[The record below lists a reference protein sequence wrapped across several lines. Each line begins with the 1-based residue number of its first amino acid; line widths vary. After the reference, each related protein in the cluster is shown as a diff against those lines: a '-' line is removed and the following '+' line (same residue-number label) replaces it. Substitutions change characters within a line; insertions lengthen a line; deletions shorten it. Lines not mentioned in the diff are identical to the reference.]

1 MKRFTL
7 LAAASLM
14 IGASAQAAPSMPKI
28 RPQAQG
34 VMASVK
40 ASKTEATGRKLA
52 PVAKKK
58 AMSRVPSLNVPGPT
72 AAQQQVITEAPAGTR
87 GYYAKEGVSFGNE
100 YGVIPYE
107 STSDGYAADIVLTE
121 DNKIYMAPAF
131 TEGVETYGTSY
142 IVGDVKDGVATF
154 TFPQAIY
161 YGMFYDEDYNT
172 FMDYD
177 YALMMEYYETEDG
190 YWDLVPSSEQTI
202 SFNIAADGTLTPAVN
217 DPYSFIAAAWWFPED
232 AETSE
237 YTYGGWYWALLGD
250 NYTSLTPIKDT
261 PAALPAG
268 VTPEQWNV
276 INGKQGYAAGV
287 AISGS
292 DIYLTGLYQGMPDGV
307 MAGKIEGDKAV
318 FPAVNFL
325 GVDPVSY
332 EVVYAQGAEWKQYQ
346 DPDNGMMEGL
356 QANGEEIVF
365 TYDAAAGKLTGE
377 GAIAFSMVADKTI
390 ALNAGLQ
397 NPVICKSSGKEIT
410 EINKPVIMMYQPYD
424 DEEGFGMIAFSI
436 DNVINE
442 TDVISADK
450 LYFSIYMNEE
460 VFAFDPEDYYCFNK
474 PETEIPYGFVDESE
488 SGAIEFYDYYN
499 MELVGFMVDGI
510 STIGVQAI
518 YKDGDKVVKSEIVTI
533 NGEEPFEGDD
543 EDGDGDDDGDDEE
556 DTITEITSDSAATY
570 FDLQGR
576 RVAAPAAGQLLVK
589 KTAAGAVKVRF

>member
-1 MKRFTL
+1 
-7 LAAASLM
+7 
-14 IGASAQAAPSMPKI
+14 
-28 RPQAQG
+28 
-34 VMASVK
+34 
-40 ASKTEATGRKLA
+40 
-52 PVAKKK
+52 
-58 AMSRVPSLNVPGPT
+58 
-72 AAQQQVITEAPAGTR
+72 
-87 GYYAKEGVSFGNE
+87 
-100 YGVIPYE
+100 
-107 STSDGYAADIVLTE
+107 
-121 DNKIYMAPAF
+121 
-131 TEGVETYGTSY
+131 
-142 IVGDVKDGVATF
+142 
-154 TFPQAIY
+154 
-161 YGMFYDEDYNT
+161 
-172 FMDYD
+172 
-177 YALMMEYYETEDG
+177 
-190 YWDLVPSSEQTI
+190 
-202 SFNIAADGTLTPAVN
+202 
-217 DPYSFIAAAWWFPED
+217 
-232 AETSE
+232 
-237 YTYGGWYWALLGD
+237 
-250 NYTSLTPIKDT
+250 
-261 PAALPAG
+261 
-268 VTPEQWNV
+268 
-276 INGKQGYAAGV
+276 
-287 AISGS
+287 
-292 DIYLTGLYQGMPDGV
+292 
-307 MAGKIEGDKAV
+307 
-318 FPAVNFL
+318 
-325 GVDPVSY
+325 
-332 EVVYAQGAEWKQYQ
+332 
-346 DPDNGMMEGL
+346 
-356 QANGEEIVF
+356 
-365 TYDAAAGKLTGE
+365 
-377 GAIAFSMVADKTI
+377 MVADKTI